1 MGAAT
6 PSKRARTTAAPIAGT
21 PQKLKNVA
29 AGTLFTDQ
37 IATPREV
44 PVASDLSWTPEKIEQ
59 RPRPRRASAK
69 VRLPA
74 DLVRGFVKD
83 WDAMED
89 LLSYVLRSNPS
100 AKSRY
105 SHECPPWFSIDSVS
119 GSDRFDYCFVRI
131 GSIDA
136 SIAVIRFCC

>member
-1 MGAAT
+1 
-6 PSKRARTTAAPIAGT
+6 
-21 PQKLKNVA
+21 L
-29 AGTLFTDQ
+29 
-37 IATPREV
+37 
-44 PVASDLSWTPEKIEQ
+44 TPEKIEE

-89 LLSYVLRSNPS
+89 LLSYVPHSNPS
-100 AKSRY
+100 AKSHESR
-105 SHECPPWFSIDSVS
+105 ECPPWFSIDSAS
-119 GSDRFDYCFVRI
+119 GSDRFNFGFVRF